1 MNKEI
6 LKTEKQIEFVKKTF
20 QTALCGNL
28 ELTKVSSPIA
38 ILGGTGINDDLT
50 GVERTVNFPLKSL
63 NDRRAVIVNSLAKWK
78 RVRLQQL
85 EIDEGEGIVTDM
97 KAIRPDEDYSPI
109 HSIYVDQWDWE
120 KRISPSQRTISYLKL
135 VVEEIYDALK
145 VTEAKIAEE
154 FEEFQPK
161 LPKKITFIH
170 SEELVKM
177 YPDLTSDERENKIC
191 EEKGAVFLIG
201 IGGKLSN
208 GKVHDGRA
216 PDYDDWSTPNAEGYK
231 GLNGDI
237 LLWNPIFKN
246 AFEISSMG
254 IRVDKEALL
263 HQLKERNQLE
273 RTELSFHKMVLNDE
287 VPLCVGGGIGQS
299 RVCMYFLN
307 KQHVGEVQVGIWDE
321 EIRENLLNKGISLL

>member
-1 MNKEI
+1 MNKEA
-6 LKTEKQIEFVKKTF
+6 LKTEQQIEFVKTTF
-20 QTALCGNL
+20 QAELCNNL
-28 ELTKVSSPIA
+28 QLTKVSSPIA
-38 ILGGTGINDDLT
+38 ILHGTGINDDLT

-63 NDRRAVIVNSLAKWK
+63 NDRKAVIVNSLAKWK

-85 EIDEGEGIVTDM
+85 EIEEGEGIVTDM
-97 KAIRPDEDYSPI
+97 RAIRPDEDYSPI

-120 KRISPSQRTISYLKL
+120 KRISPSQRTASHLKD
-135 VVEEIYDALK
+135 VVRKIYKALK
-145 VTEAKIAEE
+145 ATEKKIAEQYSV
-154 FEEFQPK
+154 FQPK
-161 LPKKITFIH
+161 LPEEITFFH

-191 EEKGAVFLIG
+191 EEYGAVFLIG

-208 GKVHDGRA
+208 GEPHDGRA
-216 PDYDDWSTPNAEGYK
+216 PDYDDWSTLNEDGFY

-237 LLWNPIFKN
+237 LIWNPIFKN

-254 IRVDKEALL
+254 IRVDKETLMY
-263 HQLKERNQLE
+263 QLKERNQLD
-273 RTELSFHKMVLNDE
+273 RTKLSYHQMVLNDE
-287 VPLCVGGGIGQS
+287 VPLCIGGGIGQS

-321 EIRENLLNKGISLL
+321 NIRENLKKEGVSLL